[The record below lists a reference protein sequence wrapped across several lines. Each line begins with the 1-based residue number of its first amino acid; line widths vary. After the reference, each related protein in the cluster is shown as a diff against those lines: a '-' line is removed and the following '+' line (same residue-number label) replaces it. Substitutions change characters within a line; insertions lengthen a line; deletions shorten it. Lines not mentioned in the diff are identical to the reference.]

1 MLTPVAAQAILVPR
15 NAARRIK
22 VILKS
27 CFLEEIAPTEKGQ
40 HVASL
45 LFVRASKNYIS
56 CTVGIFSTGQ
66 Q

>member
-27 CFLEEIAPTEKGQ
+27 CFLEEIAPTEKRWEFFQPANSNCG
-40 HVASL
+40 L
-45 LFVRASKNYIS
+45 
-56 CTVGIFSTGQ
+56 
-66 Q
+66 